1 MYRSY
6 SVNSMPQ
13 PIISSNEPLAPPIA
27 EHKKDTAAKE
37 TIVQKKDV
45 TPSRTKLKTDDL
57 ILIIVITVLLF
68 NDCDDK
74 LLLMALAYVFF
85 TDCFGTG

>member
-13 PIISSNEPLAPPIA
+13 PITHRSEPNVPPTNVTPEIPPKKEITAP
-27 EHKKDTAAKE
+27 
-37 TIVQKKDV
+37 KKDV
-45 TPSRTKLKTDDL
+45 AQPRKKLKTDDL
-57 ILIIVITVLLF
+57 ILLIVITVLLF

-85 TDCFGTG
+85 TDCFDAD